1 MGIKS
6 LRTFA
11 KGGIWCFV
19 TYPYIPKILGGFS
32 FVVLGRIDEQDTM
45 RFCSKTYP
53 GRRKGRG
60 RRHCACAN
68 RVVIPTKSVSFQSPG
83 AQYLIIQQWR
93 TLCSQALEWGQYTR
107 LNLKQPQPFPSY
119 GGARIPKMMRFTF
132 QIFSE
137 LYQLGSQPGPARPPR
152 LQYLGL
158 SLSGWHWDRDHGAPS
173 QRRSCH
179 GCCWVPS
186 R

>member
-83 AQYLIIQQWR
+83 AQFLIIQQWR
-93 TLCSQALEWGQYTR
+93 TLCSQALEWGQYTPFESETTPTLPQLWR
-107 LNLKQPQPFPSY
+107 GKNTKDDEVHFSDLFRTLPAWFTARARKAPQVAIPWAQP
-119 GGARIPKMMRFTF
+119 
-132 QIFSE
+132 
-137 LYQLGSQPGPARPPR
+137 
-152 LQYLGL
+152 
-158 SLSGWHWDRDHGAPS
+158 
-173 QRRSCH
+173 
-179 GCCWVPS
+179 
-186 R
+186 